1 MDESSKDVSDKDIL
15 LPKGNGA
22 SIITVSTPMRKAE
35 KGIAPLADNR
45 VHETRDKTNIVPGNK
60 EDKKPTP
67 KEPIGF
73 FYNTSMSSPEKLSTW
88 KVPIETIR
96 YEVAEPACHVTVTF
110 GSVGASELPAMKK
123 IWSWLSAE
131 YPTIK
136 IKVLKTS
143 PFKNTLRPDYAVR
156 DVKISLPKKVL
167 SVCSAFSRFDISP
180 HISVPAN
187 VIKDY
192 EGKTFEGKITF
203 RVMYP
208 TAKYHSTDLN
218 SRFLEIPTVAPV
230 SNPSKSEGSQ
240 TLKPNSKPKGES

>member
-1 MDESSKDVSDKDIL
+1 MDESSKDVTNKDIRL
-15 LPKGNGA
+15 SKGNGV
-22 SIITVSTPMRKAE
+22 SVIGISTPSGKAE

-45 VHETRDKTNIVPGNK
+45 VHETRDKTNIVPGTK
-60 EDKKPTP
+60 EDKKPTQ

-96 YEVAEPACHVTVTF
+96 YEVAEPSCHVTVTF
-110 GSVGASELPAMKK
+110 GSVGTSELPSLKK
-123 IWSWLSAE
+123 IWNWLSAE

-156 DVKISLPKKVL
+156 DVKTSLPKKVL
-167 SVCSAFSRFDISP
+167 SVCSAYSRFEVSP
-180 HISVPAN
+180 HISVPAD
-187 VIKDY
+187 VIKEY
-192 EGKTFEGKITF
+192 EGKTFVGKITF

-208 TAKYHSTDLN
+208 TVKYRSSDLN
-218 SRFLEIPTVAPV
+218 SKFLGIPTVAPV
-230 SNPSKSEGSQ
+230 VDPSKSEGSQ
-240 TLKPNSKPKGES
+240 TEKLTPSK